1 MTAYPKL
8 EKPPTR
14 LHRQEN
20 TSQINKIKKLKLLN
34 GNIEGANDIRTICEE
49 YMDVFK
55 LPGDL
60 LTAATAVEHTIP
72 TPSIPKRRAIAL
84 KNYRLPEAQQE
95 GIKRQ
100 VNQMLDDD
108 IIAPSNSG
116 WNFPLLVVPK
126 ILDVSGRRK

>member
-60 LTAATAVEHTIP
+60 LTATTAEEHTIP
-72 TPSIPKRRAIAL
+72 IPSIPKRRAITS
-84 KNYRLPEAQQE
+84 KNYRLPEA
-95 GIKRQ
+95 
-100 VNQMLDDD
+100 
-108 IIAPSNSG
+108 
-116 WNFPLLVVPK
+116 
-126 ILDVSGRRK
+126 